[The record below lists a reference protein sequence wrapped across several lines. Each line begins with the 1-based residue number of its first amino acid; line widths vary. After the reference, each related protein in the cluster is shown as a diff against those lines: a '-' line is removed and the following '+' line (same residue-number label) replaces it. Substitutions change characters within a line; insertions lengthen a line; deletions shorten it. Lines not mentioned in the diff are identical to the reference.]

1 MELPEVRT
9 GTVNCWLMRLA
20 RLSRKIKR
28 TSACRGH
35 LFTGKSRKRKRQLR
49 GGSLVSAADLKRV
62 ARALAG

>member
-1 MELPEVRT
+1 MPKLKTKKSVAKRFKRT
-9 GTVNCWLMRLA
+9 AGG
-20 RLSRKIKR
+20 KIKR

-35 LFTGKSRKRKRQLR
+35 LFTGKTRKRKRQLR